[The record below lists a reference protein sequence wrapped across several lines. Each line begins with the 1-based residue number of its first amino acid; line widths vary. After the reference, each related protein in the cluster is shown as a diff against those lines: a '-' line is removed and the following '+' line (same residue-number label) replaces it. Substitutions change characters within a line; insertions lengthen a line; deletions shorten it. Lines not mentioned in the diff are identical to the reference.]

1 MHRNPLFILLLV
13 ISVSS
18 CNTFRKAV
26 VPAEPKVGKSL
37 TNKPEYL
44 EAISI
49 RPESKSKNTSTARV
63 SDSKNSTPSFMTGE
77 AAPIELLNP
86 LQFKYSILM
95 NTPVEDL
102 NNIRLLEF
110 LEEWYGT
117 PYRFGGTTKSGVD
130 CSAFTGFLLSSVYG
144 ISLPRNSRQQF
155 SFVKKIRRSEL
166 LEGDLVFFSNRG
178 RISHVGV
185 YMGNNK
191 FAHASTSS
199 GVMISDLDETYF
211 SRRYA
216 GAGRAEKADE
226 SLLTAEN

>member
-1 MHRNPLFILLLV
+1 MLL
-13 ISVSS
+13 IAVSS

-26 VPAEPKVGKSL
+26 VPAEPHVGKTLS
-37 TNKPEYL
+37 NKPEYL

-49 RPESKSKNTSTARV
+49 RPEPKSKNTSNQKVARN
-63 SDSKNSTPSFMTGE
+63 KNSAPSFITGE

-86 LQFKYSILM
+86 LQFKYSILL

-102 NNIRLLEF
+102 ENIRLLEF

-117 PYRFGGTTKSGVD
+117 PYRYGGTTKSGVD

-144 ISLPRNSRQQF
+144 VALPRNSRQQF
-155 SFVKKIRRSEL
+155 AFVKKIKKSEL
-166 LEGDLVFFSNRG
+166 LEGDLVFFSSRG

-199 GVMISDLDETYF
+199 GVMISDLDESYF

-216 GAGRAEKADE
+216 GAGRAEQPVNN
-226 SLLTAEN
+226 LLTSEN